1 MSDFLDRQAGRA
13 VGAVGEAPLVHPRV
27 CSRFEP
33 GGGEVV
39 GAEETVK
46 ASEEV
51 GRVVVERVA
60 VERAAVERAAV
71 ERAAVD
77 QLVGR
82 AAVETLEEVGSQERP
97 MRGSSPPE
105 PMGANFHQPV
115 SIEGHPDAR
124 DEGKDLGG
132 RTFPSPRSFRL
143 GTRPQDDFASRSFL
157 PAPDQV
163 LERAVAPPLP
173 GEGSADGRGG
183 RGVRGH
189 AVQSEAL
196 HQAGEPRRAE
206 DRVVT
211 PELAPLR
218 PIGREAP
225 APATAELPTVEG
237 GRGAAPLPEPASE
250 GAEPSE
256 TVVQVTIGRIDVR
269 AVPPPALDRRAERP
283 AGPRLSLADYLQ
295 RRGERRR

>member
-143 GTRPQDDFASRSFL
+143 GTRPQDDVASKPEAL
-157 PAPDQV
+157 ATPAAEPVAPAPSPASQPPSRPTAV
-163 LERAVAPPLP
+163 AAVAAVQSPHFATFPPRPPAEPAQPRVHIETVEVVTVAPP
-173 GEGSADGRGG
+173 ETRSA
-183 RGVRGH
+183 
-189 AVQSEAL
+189 
-196 HQAGEPRRAE
+196 PRPSTPPSDRAS
-206 DRVVT
+206 R
-211 PELAPLR
+211 LYLR
-218 PIGREAP
+218 
-225 APATAELPTVEG
+225 
-237 GRGAAPLPEPASE
+237 
-250 GAEPSE
+250 
-256 TVVQVTIGRIDVR
+256 
-269 AVPPPALDRRAERP
+269 
-283 AGPRLSLADYLQ
+283 RL
-295 RRGERRR
+295 